1 MRHLR
6 NNMNVSDEKLFES
19 LCSHYKDSYDIH
31 LSTRKEREIIF
42 YALIA
47 ITGLFYFQTSDLNV
61 VNTIISDALKETGGI
76 TLDKKSGVIPT
87 LIWLIL
93 FAVSTKYYQIHT
105 RIEREYAYLH
115 KLEAI
120 INPVY
125 NNSSQNSHS
134 AAFTREG
141 KSYLQSYP
149 LISNVVHYFYNLIFP
164 IIIITAV
171 ISRIYKE
178 GVPISYIHSLL
189 GLSILIS
196 TSIHIYSMNKDDFK
210 KIIIKMNN
218 RKMLSFLTMIL
229 IVSIII
235 LFCRRFTQYFYI

>member
-1 MRHLR
+1 
-6 NNMNVSDEKLFES
+6 MNVSDEKLFES

-42 YALIA
+42 YVLIA
-47 ITGLFYFQTSDLNV
+47 VTGLFYFQTSDVNV
-61 VNTIISDALKETGGI
+61 VNTIISDVIKETGGV
-76 TLDKKSGVIPT
+76 TLDKNSSVIPT

-115 KLEAI
+115 KLEEL

-134 AAFTREG
+134 TAFTREG
-141 KSYLQSYP
+141 KSYLNDYP
-149 LISNVVHYFYNLIFP
+149 LMSKVVHYFYNLIFP
-164 IIIITAV
+164 ALIITAV
-171 ISRIYKE
+171 LSRIYKE
-178 GVPISYIHSLL
+178 GVPISYIHAFL

-196 TSIHIYSMNKDDFK
+196 TSIHTYSMNKDDLT
-210 KIIIKMNN
+210 KIISYIKNN
-218 RKMLSFLTMIL
+218 KTLSCVKIVL
-229 IVSIII
+229 ITGV
-235 LFCRRFTQYFYI
+235 LFIFYKWFTIYFYI